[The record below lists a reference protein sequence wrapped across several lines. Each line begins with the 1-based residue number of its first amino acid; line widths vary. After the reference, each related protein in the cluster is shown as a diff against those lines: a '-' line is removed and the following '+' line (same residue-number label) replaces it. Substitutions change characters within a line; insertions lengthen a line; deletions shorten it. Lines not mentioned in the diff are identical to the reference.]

1 MKVGTDPT
9 ERVLY
14 DWGWRA
20 WYHRLIALTVYATG
34 LLLMGFFFPAR
45 NLLLQPDIGNL
56 VLLAI
61 LVVLVTAWILVIRI
75 TWRDG
80 QARVSRITL
89 LPEKEAL
96 LVRTLNFG
104 SRLIPLAALVK
115 FHFADLK
122 PDMTEYREPILTVVV
137 RDGTKLRIDLE
148 GRILDE
154 EVFNTIFRYRRTKP
168 RAGK

>member
-1 MKVGTDPT
+1 MRTDPSD
-9 ERVLY
+9 RVLY

-34 LLLMGFFFPAR
+34 LLLVGFFYPAR
-45 NLLLQPDIGNL
+45 NLLLQPDIGNI
-56 VLLAI
+56 VLLVI
-61 LVVLVTAWILVIRI
+61 LAALVAAWILVIRI

-122 PDMTEYREPILTVVV
+122 PDMSEYRVPELTVVV
-137 RDGTKLRIDLE
+137 RGERKLRIDLE

-154 EVFNTIFRYRRTKP
+154 EAFNTIFRYRRPKP
-168 RAGK
+168 PTRK